1 MYSFTLNNQI
11 YINSNK
17 GVVKLFKKIT
27 ISLFLLFF
35 LIFQVIVT
43 TNIAH
48 ASTNQD
54 LAFDTTVTGNITMDN
69 KQDTY
74 KIILSKAGKI
84 NINMVSSIS
93 QVSVNLKD
101 TDGNETLADCPSY
114 ENDQTPKPWTNSVD
128 LEAGTYY
135 FNVSQYGS
143 STGKYTLQVNF
154 TASNGNDVE
163 PNNGTLT
170 AQPITLNSNPI
181 TGYISWNDDKDM
193 YKIVLPRAGKI
204 DINMISSIS
213 QLVVKLTDTAG
224 KEVLSAYPSCENDQT
239 STTCTNSV
247 DLEAGTYY
255 FNVSKYTSGTGK
267 YTLGV
272 NFTAS
277 GGDDV
282 EPNNGTLTAQPI
294 TLNSAPVAGFISWND
309 DQDTYKIVLAKA
321 AKININMISL
331 ISDAHVNLTDANG
344 NIILSEFPS
353 CENDQTPKIWTDS
366 VDLEAGNYYF
376 NVLKESLYSSSTGKY
391 TIGVTAVGQPISP
404 ITTVSTVPTA
414 VGAIEITNNL
424 VRTPDIVTLNNSMF
438 TSGDIVTLYAD
449 DNSGKTIGLG
459 TVDLTQDKTII
470 TTSEQL
476 AQAGGYVYVT
486 VKGVDKTESP
496 RLRVSFSKE
505 ISNNSTDFNSMAN
518 GTIVIGNKVF
528 TLAYAND
535 SANAEIINSAIVAG
549 GSIYVKN
556 FSGDWINNLTGQI
569 IEASTIPSM
578 V

>member
-1 MYSFTLNNQI
+1 M
-11 YINSNK
+11 
-17 GVVKLFKKIT
+17 
-27 ISLFLLFF
+27 FF
-35 LIFQVIVT
+35 LIFQVIVP

-84 NINMVSSIS
+84 NINMISSIS

-143 STGKYTLQVNF
+143 STGKYTLEVNF

-193 YKIVLPRAGKI
+193 YKIVLPKTGKI

-321 AKININMISL
+321 GKININMISL

>member
-1 MYSFTLNNQI
+1 M
-11 YINSNK
+11 
-17 GVVKLFKKIT
+17 
-27 ISLFLLFF
+27 
-35 LIFQVIVT
+35 T